1 MEQRITLVTLGVRD
15 LASSQAFFER
25 LGWQR
30 SLKQATGVAF
40 FQCGGLAFSLFPR
53 ADLAADAGVAEAG
66 LGFPGFSLAYNT
78 RDKAEVDS
86 VLAEAVAAGARLV
99 KPAQEA
105 VWGGY
110 HGYFSDLDGFLWEIA
125 WNPGFPL
132 DAAGAVRIPD

>member
-1 MEQRITLVTLGVRD
+1 MEQRITLITLGVGD
-15 LASSQAFFER
+15 LARSQAFFER

-30 SLKQATGVAF
+30 ALRQATGVAF
-40 FQCGGLAFSLFPR
+40 FQCGGIAFSLFPR
-53 ADLAADAGVAEAG
+53 TELAADAGVADAG
-66 LGFPGFSLAYNT
+66 SGFAGFSLAYNT
-78 RDKAEVDS
+78 RDKAEVDA

-99 KPAQEA
+99 KPAQDA
-105 VWGGY
+105 FWGGY